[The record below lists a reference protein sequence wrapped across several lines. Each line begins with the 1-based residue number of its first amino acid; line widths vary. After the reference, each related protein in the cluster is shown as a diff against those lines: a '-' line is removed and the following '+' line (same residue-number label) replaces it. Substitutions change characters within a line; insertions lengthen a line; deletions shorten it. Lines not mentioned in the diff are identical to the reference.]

1 MMNRRQFM
9 AGAAM
14 AAAWP
19 WALGRPAIAQI
30 AGNAF
35 IVSGFPAG
43 GMGDL
48 VSRPLAER
56 LRGRYARNV
65 LVESKVGAGGR
76 LAAEHVKR
84 ANPDG
89 LTILQIPA
97 SIMALYP
104 HIYKSLNYNPLTD
117 FAPVTP
123 TATYAYSFT
132 ASSALPAEIRTV
144 ADFLTWARANPGK
157 ASYGIPATGSS
168 LHFAG
173 MMLKSAGNIE
183 FTAVA
188 YRGGAPLLTDMLA
201 GVIPVSFN
209 VIGEVMPHVLS
220 GKLRS
225 LAVTASQRSP
235 FLPDV
240 PTMMEQGFDIAL
252 QEWLGWFLP
261 AGTPADIVQSLND
274 LVGEGL
280 RSPEM
285 IASLANGGLQPRHAT
300 PEEFAA
306 LLKADYDRWGQ
317 IAKATGFTVTE

>member
-1 MMNRRQFM
+1 MS
-9 AGAAM
+9 
-14 AAAWP
+14 AAWP
-19 WALGRPAIAQI
+19 LVRPGSALAQI

-35 IVSGFPAG
+35 IVSGLPAG

-48 VSRPLAER
+48 VTRPLAEK

-65 LVESKVGAGGR
+65 LVESRVGAGGR
-76 LAAEHVKR
+76 LAVEHVKR

-97 SIMALYP
+97 SIMVLYP
-104 HIYKSLNYNPLTD
+104 HIYKQLNYNPLTD
-117 FAPVTP
+117 FVPVTT
-123 TATYAYSFT
+123 TATYTYSFT

-157 ASYGIPATGSS
+157 SSYGIPAVGSA

-173 MMLKSAGNIE
+173 MMLKRAGNIE
-183 FTAVA
+183 FTAIP

-209 VIGEVMPHVLS
+209 VVGEVMPHVRS

-225 LAVTASQRSP
+225 LAITSPQRSP

-240 PTMMEQGFDIAL
+240 PTMVEQGFDIAL

-261 AGTPADIVQSLND
+261 ARTPTDIVRSLNG
-274 LVGEGL
+274 LVGEHL
-280 RSPEM
+280 KSPEM
-285 IASLANGGLQPRHAT
+285 VANLANGGLQPRYTT
-300 PEEFAA
+300 PEEFATV
-306 LLKADYDRWGQ
+306 LKSDYDRWGA
-317 IAKATGFTVTE
+317 IARATGFTITE